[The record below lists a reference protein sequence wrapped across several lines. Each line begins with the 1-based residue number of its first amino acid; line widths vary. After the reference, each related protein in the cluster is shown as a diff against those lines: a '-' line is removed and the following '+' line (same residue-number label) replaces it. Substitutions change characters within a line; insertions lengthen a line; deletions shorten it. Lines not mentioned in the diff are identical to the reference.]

1 MNISALM
8 SSVTRALDKIR
19 IPLFKFPGIFL
30 ICTCARRPGFS
41 STLTS
46 AKVYADMN
54 YVENNDEVVKEFTFN
69 LINRIKMNIQDD
81 GICFV
86 IIPPGE
92 MKFQLAG
99 GNAGGSI
106 ILNES
111 PADSKKV
118 PSNNNFI
125 FSWAIIR

>member
-8 SSVTRALDKIR
+8 SLVTRALGRIR